1 MVSEVRQHFNQKFTE
16 PKYQK
21 FLNYL
26 AEAYDHKPNFRIAET
41 PVFVPNDLRL
51 RLREACDQITEVFC
65 QPNFK
70 EITKNA
76 ILQPEHPVPKEDY
89 HTRFIQ
95 VDFGI
100 CKDENG
106 ELTPKLIEVQGFPS
120 LYFFQD
126 LLAKAYR
133 KFFEIPENFKNYPG
147 ELTSETY
154 LELLRQ
160 VIVGDNDPENVVLL
174 EIEPEKQVTKIDFLG
189 AAHHLGIKV
198 LCISDL
204 IKEGEDLYYE
214 NPDGRKVH
222 IHKIYNRVIFDEL
235 QLKDDLKRQF
245 YFKDEVNVE
254 WVGHPNW
261 FFRISK
267 YTLPLLESK
276 YVPRSFYL
284 DQLDSYPDNLEN
296 YVLKPLYSFA
306 GSGVRLNVNRN
317 DLDQIDNPE
326 NFIIQERVN
335 YGPFIATP
343 TGPAKCEIRMMT
355 IWQPGQPK
363 AEIVNNLVR
372 ISKGEMIGVRYN
384 KDKDW
389 VGASIGML
397 EFDE

>member
-1 MVSEVRQHFNQKFTE
+1 MVTEVRQQFNQTFTDQ
-16 PKYQK
+16 KYQD
-21 FLNYL
+21 FLNYI
-26 AEAYDHKPNFRIAET
+26 AKAYNHRPTFRIAET

-51 RLREACDQITEVFC
+51 KLREACDQVTEVFC

-89 HTRFIQ
+89 HARFIQ

-106 ELTPKLIEVQGFPS
+106 ELTPRLIEVQGFPS
-120 LYFFQD
+120 IYFFQD
-126 LLAKAYR
+126 LLAKAYD
-133 KFFEIPENFKNYPG
+133 KFFEMPQNFKNYPG
-147 ELTSETY
+147 DLTSDTY
-154 LELLRQ
+154 LELLRH
-160 VIVGDNDPENVVLL
+160 VIVGENDPENVVLL
-174 EIEPEKQVTKIDFLG
+174 EVEPEKQVTKIDFLG

-204 IKEGEDLYYE
+204 IKEGKDLFYE
-214 NPDGRKVH
+214 TPDGRKVH

-235 QLKDDLKRQF
+235 HLKDHLKRQF

-276 YVPRSFYL
+276 YVPRSYYL
-284 DQLDSYPDNLEN
+284 DQLDSYPDNLED

-306 GSGVRLNVNRN
+306 GSGVKLNVNRN
-317 DLDQIDNPE
+317 DLDQINNPE
-326 NFIIQERVN
+326 NYILQEKVN

-343 TGPAKCEIRMMT
+343 TGPAKCEIRLMT
-355 IWQPGQPK
+355 IWQPGQRK

-397 EFDE
+397 EFE